1 MTRFDADD
9 PGARRKLFA
18 EAITA
23 HRTRASRCVTFEA
36 DTDAD
41 PVTDLDG
48 GEGGDDAPRPW
59 VQFGDNTFN
68 LDVTDDE
75 LADLKDLIGEFP
87 EFRIDRLES
96 PDEAEGTNA
105 RVTARSDPNRLAA
118 FVDRVF
124 LDVYGRSKAY
134 RAWAA
139 GV

>member
-36 DTDAD
+36 DTDTD

-96 PDEAEGTNA
+96 PDEPACGVRGSGVSRRLRPVEGLPGLG
-105 RVTARSDPNRLAA
+105 RRGLRSG
-118 FVDRVF
+118 
-124 LDVYGRSKAY
+124 GR
-134 RAWAA
+134 
-139 GV
+139 